1 MKLDWRGSNAADDV
15 NSTHRETDFIRG
27 IKLDFNGS
35 IKLWEKRHPIL
46 IN

>member
-27 IKLDFNGS
+27 INK
-35 IKLWEKRHPIL
+35 
-46 IN
+46 